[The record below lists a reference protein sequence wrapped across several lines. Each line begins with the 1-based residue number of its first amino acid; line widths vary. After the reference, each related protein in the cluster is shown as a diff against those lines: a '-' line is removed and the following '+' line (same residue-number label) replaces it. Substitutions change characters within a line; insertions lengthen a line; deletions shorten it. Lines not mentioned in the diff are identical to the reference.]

1 MQVKD
6 IKILNKFDFYQLFTN
21 FAIKYIKFSLKGF
34 FVLYNAVD
42 IQKILPHRY
51 PFLLLDRV
59 TELIAGKHIEGFKN
73 VSISEP
79 VFQGHFPDHPIYPG
93 VMIIEGMA
101 QAGGILAFKSMDN
114 ASQEEINNKVV
125 YFMSI
130 DKAKFRTPVVPGD
143 QLIYKIDVIRN
154 KGVVWQLDAKAYV
167 DDKLVAQAE
176 LKAMIV
182 DKNKV

>member
-1 MQVKD
+1 MIFNV
-6 IKILNKFDFYQLFTN
+6 
-21 FAIKYIKFSLKGF
+21 
-34 FVLYNAVD
+34 VE

-51 PFLLLDRV
+51 PFLLVDRITDIV
-59 TELIAGKHIEGFKN
+59 DGKSIEGYKN

-101 QAGGILAFKSMDN
+101 QAGGVLAFQSLPEDEKAN
-114 ASQEEINNKVV
+114 ADSKVV

-130 DKAKFRTPVVPGD
+130 DKAKFRAPVTPGD
-143 QLIYKIDVIRN
+143 KLVYKIDVIKN
-154 KGVVWQLDAKAYV
+154 KGRVWHMDAKAYV
-167 DDKLVAQAE
+167 DGKVVTQAE

-182 DKNKV
+182 DK

>member
-1 MQVKD
+1 M
-6 IKILNKFDFYQLFTN
+6 
-21 FAIKYIKFSLKGF
+21 
-34 FVLYNAVD
+34 LYNVVD
-42 IQKILPHRY
+42 IQNILPHRY
-51 PFLLLDRV
+51 PFLLVDRI
-59 TELIAGKHIEGFKN
+59 TELTPGEYIEGLKN

-101 QAGGILAFKSMDN
+101 QAGGVLAFKSMNN
-114 ASQEEINNKVV
+114 ASQGEIQNKVV

-130 DKAKFRTPVVPGD
+130 DKAKFRAPVTPGD
-143 QLIYKIDVIRN
+143 QLVYKINVIKN
-154 KGVVWQLDAKAYV
+154 KGAVWQLDAKAYV

-182 DKNKV
+182 DK